1 VHPVLALSYGK
12 EQIIADVE
20 KVLGWHRLLYQDP
33 AAEAWTVHL
42 LALCHNAKYAD
53 VRDLL
58 KRLYLPRKQSRDFM
72 LLREN
77 TREAAALLST
87 WLKKDRSMSGLYNIL
102 HSLPPEGLLYIMART
117 RVDEIRKF
125 VSHYLTKLR
134 DIRTDISGE
143 DLQAMGGHPGPCFGK
158 VLNHVLA
165 AKLDGAAHSRKEQL
179 ELAHSMLRRYNYGR
193 DEQQ

>member
-1 VHPVLALSYGK
+1 
-12 EQIIADVE
+12 
-20 KVLGWHRLLYQDP
+20 
-33 AAEAWTVHL
+33 
-42 LALCHNAKYAD
+42 
-53 VRDLL
+53 
-58 KRLYLPRKQSRDFM
+58 
-72 LLREN
+72 
-77 TREAAALLST
+77 
-87 WLKKDRSMSGLYNIL
+87 
-102 HSLPPEGLLYIMART
+102 MART